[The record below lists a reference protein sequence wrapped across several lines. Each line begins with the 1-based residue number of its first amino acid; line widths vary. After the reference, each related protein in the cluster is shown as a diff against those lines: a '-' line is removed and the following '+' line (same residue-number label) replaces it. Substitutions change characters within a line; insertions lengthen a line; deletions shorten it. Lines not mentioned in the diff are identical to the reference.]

1 MFRIL
6 LREYERFIGFS
17 RTIHVREIRL
27 SYRSVIQAY
36 CKDKPMAVKMTSY
49 GRYPIY
55 RS

>member
-27 SYRSVIQAY
+27 FPYSPSSRLLAKTNQWLLE
-36 CKDKPMAVKMTSY
+36 DQLW
-49 GRYPIY
+49 
-55 RS
+55 